1 MAIAKKYHYKHKNTL
16 RDLRTPMEKLR
27 DFLLARNSQV
37 GVFVTLVVLM
47 FLDPYIYYGADV
59 YFILGVIYFFCLK
72 ARGHTLPSKMP
83 LSAQK
88 EGLKD
93 PNNDGPG
100 KNKKPEGI
108 LYVGNTKDTKEEIWF
123 TSSDIKTHILYLGTT
138 GAGKTEGL
146 KSLVANAL
154 CWGSGY
160 VYVDGKADTGLWSS
174 LSAQARRFGRDD
186 DLLVLNYMTGNKDG
200 HGASNTLNPFAGG
213 SASYLTNLM
222 VSLMP
227 DAGGD
232 NAMWKERA
240 VALIGSVLPALT
252 WRRDF
257 QEFPLNVGTIREYL
271 NLPKIISLSRN
282 PDLPEK
288 IKSGIR
294 GYLDTLPGYVDEAFD
309 DDGNEKPMP
318 PDAPMVDTSTIHQQH
333 GYLSMQFTRSL
344 QSLADDYGYVFET
357 EAADIDMT
365 DVVLNRRML
374 VVLIPAL
381 EKSSDE
387 AANLGKIVAATI
399 KGMMGSTLGADVE
412 GAAETT
418 IDNKPS
424 ESKTPFMTIFDEVG
438 YYASQGMAVMA
449 AQARSLGFCL
459 VYAAQDLPAM
469 EKRVKEEARSI
480 TANCN
485 VKIFGKLE
493 DPTQTKEFFEKT
505 VGDVLVAEVSGFQA
519 NNNSLTGGYSGK
531 GDASVQSRSK
541 ASYDGLR
548 SFKEGDAVVTFG
560 GMLEEINV
568 FYSNPGDVKAM
579 RVQKMLEPPK
589 PDEAK
594 LRQKPAIITFLDNYR
609 RQDWTA
615 ANAAPAVATEK
626 ELTSILDG
634 FKLGKKAGYE
644 PLQFGILGIASLGEM
659 FMDNY
664 PELQKTVAPV
674 AAATTSAAV
683 ATAPEIETSSVSP
696 VASGSQVDEGSDDS
710 SFSWGDLMG
719 GGDET
724 SNESDDSAMSWSS
737 FSSNDESPASEGVEQ
752 QPAQENVVAQQQD
765 QPIVADDE
773 DDGGFSWGD
782 IAADDEEGVDQ
793 SHSGEAESSSLWAD
807 VMGEEGETSVSNAPI
822 ALEVAEQT
830 DHLENL
836 PVDETVVSQ
845 PSEQPVEEVSLPDN
859 QEDLLAQ
866 ISDELRNMP
875 QQSDDAQNI
884 DQMLEETN
892 FYRAAQQAPQ
902 QESFDL
908 PPANAKQDDR
918 PEGFTDEAEALLKS
932 TAEELSDG
940 LSGSDNPL
948 DQEDKK

>member
-1 MAIAKKYHYKHKNTL
+1 MAIDKRYHYKHKNTL
-16 RDLRTPMEKLR
+16 RDLRSPYEKIR
-27 DFLLARNSQV
+27 D
-37 GVFVTLVVLM
+37 
-47 FLDPYIYYGADV
+47 
-59 YFILGVIYFFCLK
+59 YFIKPKVQYMTFIVMAVAMFIEPYVYYATDIIFIIGVLYFLGLK
-72 ARGHTLPSKMP
+72 TRGHKLPSKLP
-83 LSAQK
+83 LSAAK
-88 EGLKD
+88 MGMKD

-100 KNKKPEGI
+100 KNKQPEGI
-108 LYVGNTKDTKEEIWF
+108 LYLGNTKDSKEEIWF
-123 TSSDIKTHILYLGTT
+123 SSSDIKTHILYLGTT

-146 KSLVANAL
+146 KSLVSNAL

-174 LSAQARRFGRDD
+174 LSAMARRFGRDD

-200 HGASNTLNPFAGG
+200 HGASNTLNPFSGG
-213 SASYLTNLM
+213 SSSYLTQLM

-252 WRRDF
+252 WRRDE

-271 NLPKIISLSRN
+271 NLPKIIALSRN

-288 IKSGIR
+288 IKAGIR
-294 GYLDTLPGYVDEAFD
+294 GYLDTLPGFVDEAFD

-357 EAADIDMT
+357 ECADIDMT
-365 DVVLNRRML
+365 DVVLNRRIL

-412 GAAETT
+412 GAAEKT

-424 ESKTPFMTIFDEVG
+424 ESKTPFMTVFDEVG

-505 VGDVLVAEVSGFQA
+505 VGDILVAEVSGFQTSS
-519 NNNSLTGGYSGK
+519 NSLTGGFHGK
-531 GDASVQSRSK
+531 GDASVQSRSR

-548 SFKEGDAVVTFG
+548 GFKEGDAVVTFG

-568 FYSNPGDVKAM
+568 FYSNPGNAKAM

-615 ANAAPAVATEK
+615 ANALEEVQTEK
-626 ELTSILDG
+626 ELTSLLEG
-634 FKLGKKAGYE
+634 FKLAKKANYS
-644 PLQFGILGIASLGEM
+644 PLQCGAMAIAQLGEM
-659 FMDNY
+659 FMDDY
-664 PELQKTVAPV
+664 PEMKT
-674 AAATTSAAV
+674 
-683 ATAPEIETSSVSP
+683 VSP
-696 VASGSQVDEGSDDS
+696 VAASPTVSAPAQPTVSQQEAEDVSENTSWSDMMGSEASEP
-710 SFSWGDLMG
+710 
-719 GGDET
+719 DET
-724 SNESDDSAMSWSS
+724 PS
-737 FSSNDESPASEGVEQ
+737 
-752 QPAQENVVAQQQD
+752 
-765 QPIVADDE
+765 

-782 IAADDEEGVDQ
+782 IMSDDVPSVTPEAPNNNVETAGHVSIQEVSDVGTQENDDDGFSWGDMMGASDDGADEENIIAEQEEIPATEVADAGVDVTTLTPE
-793 SHSGEAESSSLWAD
+793 EA
-807 VMGEEGETSVSNAPI
+807 
-822 ALEVAEQT
+822 
-830 DHLENL
+830 
-836 PVDETVVSQ
+836 
-845 PSEQPVEEVSLPDN
+845 
-859 QEDLLAQ
+859 LAQ
-866 ISDELRNMP
+866 ISNELK
-875 QQSDDAQNI
+875 QGASDSQEIED
-884 DQMLEETN
+884 MLEETN
-892 FYRAAQQAPQ
+892 FYKAPEKTEALEQA
-902 QESFDL
+902 SLDL
-908 PPANAKQDDR
+908 EQPMEEIVAPTHER
-918 PEGFTDEAEALLKS
+918 PEGMSDEVEELLKS
-932 TAEELSDG
+932 TAEELSEG
-940 LSGSDNPL
+940 LTGNDNPL
-948 DQEDKK
+948 EKKEK

>member
-1 MAIAKKYHYKHKNTL
+1 MAIDKKYHYKHKNTL
-16 RDLRTPMEKLR
+16 RDLRTPYEKVR
-27 DFLLARNSQV
+27 DYFVRPQIQYTTFIILA
-37 GVFVTLVVLM
+37 VLM
-47 FLDPYIYYGADV
+47 FIEPYVYYGSDIFFIV
-59 YFILGVIYFFCLK
+59 GLLYFWALK
-72 ARGHTLPSKMP
+72 VRGHKLPSKLP
-83 LSAQK
+83 LSAAK
-88 EGLKD
+88 MGMKD

-100 KNKKPEGI
+100 KNKQAEGI
-108 LYVGNTKDTKEEIWF
+108 LYLGNTKDTKEEIWF
-123 TSSDIKTHILYLGTT
+123 SSSDIKTHILYLGTT

-146 KSLVANAL
+146 KSLVSNAL

-174 LSAQARRFGRDD
+174 LSAMARRFGRDD

-200 HGASNTLNPFAGG
+200 HGASNTLNPFSGG
-213 SASYLTNLM
+213 SASYLTQLM

-252 WRRDF
+252 WRRDE

-288 IKSGIR
+288 IKAGIK

-357 EAADIDMT
+357 ECADIDMT
-365 DVVLNRRML
+365 DVVLNRRIL

-412 GAAETT
+412 GAAEKT

-424 ESKTPFMTIFDEVG
+424 ESKTPFMTVFDEVG

-505 VGDVLVAEVSGFQA
+505 VGDILVAEVSGFQTSSNA
-519 NNNSLTGGYSGK
+519 LTGGFHGK
-531 GDASVQSRSK
+531 SDASVQSRSR

-560 GMLEEINV
+560 SMLEEIRV
-568 FYSNPGDVKAM
+568 FYSNPGNAKAM

-589 PDEAK
+589 PDEGK
-594 LRQKPAIITFLDNYR
+594 LRQKPAIISFLDHYR
-609 RQDWTA
+609 RQDWSAATA
-615 ANAAPAVATEK
+615 MPDVKTEK
-626 ELTSILDG
+626 ELTSLLEG
-634 FKLGKKAGYE
+634 FKTAKKAKYSV
-644 PLQFGILGIASLGEM
+644 LQCGAMALAQLGEM
-659 FMDNY
+659 FMDDY
-664 PELQKTVAPV
+664 PETKTVAPV
-674 AAATTSAAV
+674 AASPTVSAPAQPTISQE
-683 ATAPEIETSSVSP
+683 TADSADSSG
-696 VASGSQVDEGSDDS
+696 GSWSDMMSADSDD
-710 SFSWGDLMG
+710 
-719 GGDET
+719 
-724 SNESDDSAMSWSS
+724 N
-737 FSSNDESPASEGVEQ
+737 
-752 QPAQENVVAQQQD
+752 
-765 QPIVADDE
+765 E

-782 IAADDEEGVDQ
+782 VMSDDDETEQKTALNPADRAAAVEMLTNPPAEVFTQNQTQEEDSESGMSWSDLMGGDESDDTQNADLDADDIFGASDG
-793 SHSGEAESSSLWAD
+793 SEAEEVIDLPLDADSAMSKITEELKRQSSESGD
-807 VMGEEGETSVSNAPI
+807 MTSHDI
-822 ALEVAEQT
+822 E
-830 DHLENL
+830 
-836 PVDETVVSQ
+836 
-845 PSEQPVEEVSLPDN
+845 
-859 QEDLLAQ
+859 
-866 ISDELRNMP
+866 
-875 QQSDDAQNI
+875 
-884 DQMLEETN
+884 QMLEDTN
-892 FYRAAQQAPQ
+892 FYNKPQDSEPVEPIVEPLETVESAPTEEDKATVSQA
-902 QESFDL
+902 SFDL
-908 PPANAKQDDR
+908 EPEAKTIDEGVEESPKQER
-918 PEGFTDEAEALLKS
+918 PEGVTDEVEELLKS
-932 TAEELSDG
+932 TAEELSEG
-940 LSGSDNPL
+940 LTGTDNPL
-948 DQEDKK
+948 DKEEKSK